1 MQIELD
7 VKQII
12 NCLGYVKRKL
22 HERGK
27 LVEFTDL
34 KEFQDS
40 IESTVSGLPKEE
52 LELYG
57 NALSFAENMRNQ
69 NPNSYQK
76 VMQLIKAI
84 IEKSE
89 KSTVKTS
96 QIRAIKKEK
105 LQAKKEA
112 GEFVPKVEFKKT
124 KTSKKENKVIKEKH
138 EGEIIGADENI
149 DDVDASKMKADFKKS
164 KQVLNKKLMSQN
176 KKSADD
182 AKSGEVSALGLK

>member
-1 MQIELD
+1 MKLGVLKVQIELD

-12 NCLGYVKRKL
+12 NCLGFVKRKL

-27 LVEFTDL
+27 LVEFADL

-76 VMQLIKAI
+76 VM
-84 IEKSE
+84 
-89 KSTVKTS
+89 
-96 QIRAIKKEK
+96 
-105 LQAKKEA
+105 
-112 GEFVPKVEFKKT
+112 
-124 KTSKKENKVIKEKH
+124 
-138 EGEIIGADENI
+138 
-149 DDVDASKMKADFKKS
+149 
-164 KQVLNKKLMSQN
+164 
-176 KKSADD
+176 
-182 AKSGEVSALGLK
+182 